1 MIDNIKILLN
11 SLLISNYRISQVT
24 GIAQSTLSDFTNG
37 KVKVENMRLKYALKL
52 NDFYTKNKE
61 ILEME
66 KEIKELFTDAKEVS
80 LNMGWQVYEVGAY
93 LKDDQVKY
101 YVGYTGQGIDEN
113 VYNKAYDDIVYL
125 TDYYHDY
132 VDENHD
138 LDTVVELATDLVN
151 DMINY

>member
-11 SLLISNYRISQVT
+11 SSLISNYRISQVT

-52 NDFYTKNKE
+52 NDLYTKNKE
-61 ILEME
+61 VLEME

-93 LKDDQVKY
+93 LKDGQVKC
-101 YVGYTGQGIDEN
+101 YVGYTGQGIDAN
-113 VYNKAYDDIVYL
+113 VYNKDYDDIVYL
-125 TDYYHDY
+125 TDYYFDY
-132 VDENHD
+132 VDGHHD

-151 DMINY
+151 DMVNC